1 MFLYLVQQNIING
14 DRPVS
19 AVENQRHSV
28 VVEVD
33 GPQENIHHPPAV
45 VLVVDIPS
53 FQRIEKR
60 LDLRC
65 GESDLFPHLN
75 GKLALQFVFFLFAL
89 LNALGDHIHR
99 LPALQGFPEVFYGG
113 VRLLNCRLDALDEH
127 IANLEDGIAVVLI
140 SETEYIL
147 ASLKDRIDL
156 EAYFS
161 EIWPEIKK
169 NNPTADKLFELFWD
183 DFSGYMK
190 PLASKYI
197 AATDAELTVRAV
209 SQRTTAWAKQWS
221 KDLSGLMQLE
231 SHTQIEKILL
241 HSH

>member
-1 MFLYLVQQNIING
+1 M
-14 DRPVS
+14 
-19 AVENQRHSV
+19 
-28 VVEVD
+28 
-33 GPQENIHHPPAV
+33 
-45 VLVVDIPS
+45 
-53 FQRIEKR
+53 
-60 LDLRC
+60 
-65 GESDLFPHLN
+65 
-75 GKLALQFVFFLFAL
+75 
-89 LNALGDHIHR
+89 
-99 LPALQGFPEVFYGG
+99 
-113 VRLLNCRLDALDEH
+113 
-127 IANLEDGIAVVLI
+127 
-140 SETEYIL
+140 
-147 ASLKDRIDL
+147 KDRIDL